1 MAWSRFLT
9 TGRAPYAL
17 RACDALLTSTAFL
30 TRVSAQARW
39 LGAHLEASDGRPR
52 VFVRYEDL
60 VINPEATVP
69 KLCGCLGMGVGPS
82 GIKLGS
88 VKQSPSPAITVKH
101 RGKKVEVDAGMRL
114 WLNGRL
120 IRDASW
126 EWGEKRAKMEAI
138 GAIQGVV
145 HNVRNDWRGYE
156 VVQLTDGR
164 EFPCPQLLRVK
175 YPRSLRGGFAAAK
188 ARQMRNASFVTRGY
202 TESDMRY
209 VSSAIRR
216 AGHGALL
223 HTFGYRMR
231 PAGGGAKQGDA
242 GDGDRTWATRTG
254 RRRASPTGT
263 SPARV

>member
-1 MAWSRFLT
+1 M
-9 TGRAPYAL
+9 
-17 RACDALLTSTAFL
+17 
-30 TRVSAQARW
+30 
-39 LGAHLEASDGRPR
+39 
-52 VFVRYEDL
+52 
-60 VINPEATVP
+60 P

-88 VKQSPSPAITVKH
+88 VKQSPSPAISVLH
-101 RGKKVEVDAGMRL
+101 RGKKVKVDAGMRL

-145 HNVRNDWRGYE
+145 HNVRNDWHGYE
-156 VVQLTDGR
+156 VVQLADGR

-188 ARQMRNASFVTRGY
+188 AHQMRNASFVTRGY

-223 HTFGYRMR
+223 HTFGYRTR
-231 PAGGGAKQGDA
+231 PAGGAKGDA
-242 GDGDRTWATRTG
+242 DGDRTWATRTG
-254 RRRASPTGT
+254 RRRRASPSDT
-263 SPARV
+263 SPAGRVHSHLFG

>member
-1 MAWSRFLT
+1 
-9 TGRAPYAL
+9 
-17 RACDALLTSTAFL
+17 
-30 TRVSAQARW
+30 
-39 LGAHLEASDGRPR
+39 
-52 VFVRYEDL
+52 
-60 VINPEATVP
+60 
-69 KLCGCLGMGVGPS
+69 MGVGPS

-88 VKQSPSPAITVKH
+88 VKQSPSPAISVLH
-101 RGKKVEVDAGMRL
+101 RGKKVKVDAGMRL

-188 ARQMRNASFVTRGY
+188 AHQMRNASFVTRGY

-223 HTFGYRMR
+223 HTFGYRTR
-231 PAGGGAKQGDA
+231 PAGGAKGDA
-242 GDGDRTWATRTG
+242 DGDRTWATRTG
-254 RRRASPTGT
+254 RRRRASPSDT
-263 SPARV
+263 SPAGRVHPHLFG